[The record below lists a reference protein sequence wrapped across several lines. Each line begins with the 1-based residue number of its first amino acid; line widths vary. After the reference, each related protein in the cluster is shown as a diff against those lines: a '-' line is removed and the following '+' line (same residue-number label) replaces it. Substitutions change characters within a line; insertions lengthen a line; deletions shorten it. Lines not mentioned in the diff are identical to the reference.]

1 MSPVSSFGVETGGQ
15 AEPLGSLHVYK
26 LVPSFECRRTLG
38 TTGFQNKGHSQ
49 FFPLVPICP

>member
-1 MSPVSSFGVETGGQ
+1 MSPVSSFGVETEGQ